1 MYSVFNFNFNSVF
14 NLQNQVIDWLKKNS
28 GDFFIFYLF
37 FMCSSVNSFFPTA
50 VFCKYFFNVW
60 NQMIFFRWI
69 CEFFHDWKPNNNFF
83 MLEIFFFFLRKKIL
97 RTFFVKT
104 FFSLIKWNRVK
115 RNVWVLFCCPQV
127 SLKKQ
132 KWTDK
137 YTQQSKFVFCV
148 CKNWTSYYFLVMLQ
162 NAERT
167 D

>member
-1 MYSVFNFNFNSVF
+1 MIFEKVRVT
-14 NLQNQVIDWLKKNS
+14 KENS
-28 GDFFIFYLF
+28 GDFFFFFNLF
-37 FMCSSVNSFFPTA
+37 FICSSVNSFFPTA

-69 CEFFHDWKPNNNFF
+69 CEFFHDWKPNNIFFF
-83 MLEIFFFFLRKKIL
+83 MLEIFFFGRILPLEFSIFFFLRKKIL

-162 NAERT
+162 NSERT